1 MKTHSVL
8 LVISL
13 ILAVS
18 CLGADYLIF
27 GYWQILP
34 ALLVIVI
41 FWIFTRKLPGLWPAS
56 SVLLAIVLL
65 CAIGIIVQLQLMP
78 MLVACTAALVTWD
91 LTLFGQDRIT
101 TPILASTPLFERK
114 HLQSLVLV
122 ASTGLL
128 LAWGGSNLNFRL
140 PFIIIVLLALL
151 AIIGLVYGIKRL
163 KV

>member
-41 FWIFTRKLPGLWPAS
+41 FWIFTRKLPGLWLAS

-91 LTLFGQDRIT
+91 LTLFARDRGT
-101 TPILASTPLFERK
+101 NQRSASIPMFERK
-114 HLQSLVLV
+114 HLQSLALA
-122 ASTGLL
+122 ASAGLL
-128 LAWGGSNLNFRL
+128 LGWFGSYLNFRL
-140 PFIIIVLLALL
+140 PFILIVLFALL
-151 AIIGLVYGIKRL
+151 AVIGLVYGIKRL
-163 KV
+163 MV